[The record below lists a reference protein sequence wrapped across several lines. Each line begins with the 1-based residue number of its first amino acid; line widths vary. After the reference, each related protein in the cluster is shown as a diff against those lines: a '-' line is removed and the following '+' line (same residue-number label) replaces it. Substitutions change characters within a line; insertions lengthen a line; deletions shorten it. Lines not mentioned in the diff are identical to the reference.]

1 MGIFYSD
8 TIESANPGA
17 YGIVKATH
25 VTGHR
30 TVATIEDLYAI
41 SDAILSAS
49 KTNEDNDAIGQK
61 WYVVSESKE
70 YKLISWAERK
80 SASGWEAVSEGGT
93 GGTGVVDSQ
102 MSDSSINPVQNKIIK
117 KYVDERTNELNI
129 SALYPTNGIDGG
141 NKYTLETAIAQVP
154 AEYRVQGVK
163 VTFTNEN
170 EDTETWE
177 YKGGTWIATNFAE
190 IDAKS
195 LAVLQNETTPFSNI
209 ATFGINTGGSG
220 IDKDE
225 AYDVVKAI
233 YLNGVPSDK
242 NYFIFGGSDNS
253 ITVKSEDKTVK
264 VTFKTTNTT
273 GLTFIEIEEGKVESG
288 DYTSCIGS
296 IAVVDFSKRRNL
308 AYTNKSYPYAA
319 LDNEKIFN
327 SKELVNSY
335 KLEKLKNAD
344 KDIEYLKII
353 QNSLNLVET
362 KSGLLLVNN
371 AIASSGSAKINT
383 YDISNLND
391 GEIIKIKGTSYGGNG
406 SQDVCTYIILGED
419 DAVIEN
425 GLHKFSGTQFIDT
438 EFPKISTYKKLRIC
452 LMEGFECYNKLPF
465 NPTDIIYKLDKETF
479 NEHLKDYEILR
490 DEVHYYKKVQDNS
503 KKIGQILLE
512 DGTMAALSS
521 GAVCSYNIQG
531 ITKAY
536 LKTEIPYNKSLKLAY
551 ATYNSEGLVVQKD
564 PNPVL
569 EGNFEGVVEF
579 TEDEV
584 ELRVQ
589 MTYELL
595 GVVITYT
602 EVNLQDAIKEIQ
614 DKIAPSPISVT
625 QIGDSTGGG
634 LNNPYLHNYFIRNGI
649 TYYKENR
656 GGEQTNCMGAYQG
669 SMPIL
674 ISDKDFRIPASG
686 GVEFIPKSS
695 LLKPNFLMSDYQTF
709 AQFGTAKDQIGINP
723 VTIKGV
729 KGNLS
734 SSQNVIPYG
743 AVFYD
748 TNGRVALRY
757 RASDYANTYT
767 QFEWINSN
775 PPVKLKVC
783 VNANTE
789 EELQMNT
796 GHIVINDVDIPLTV
810 HLTIQGF
817 YLNGN
822 GEEVA
827 SDGYYCSEEIDISD
841 YTNSFNKL
849 YVDGLAVGI
858 KILFT
863 RLEDGEEVQVEQYY
877 PIYSENYEKF
887 KNSINIFYI
896 NNFYK
901 TGRPIEEDWLY
912 QAKILTDYVKG
923 GKFIFANTHYMFS
936 GYSEEEILKIEN
948 GLRSVFGNRYFSGYT
963 YLKDSGIADAIKYGV
978 LTAEQVSGL
987 DWKQVFLTN
996 SIDSGVPNTN
1006 YDVHQNKYASYLLV
1020 RKFIEIGI
1028 MLGYWPEYDYSYETL
1043 SQPY

>member
-1 MGIFYSD
+1 MGNYEQLKQAVSNVIKTNGTQAITGQVLQNTLLTMINSLGGNYQFVGIAA
-8 TIESANPGA
+8 TNTNPGTPDQNVFYIA
-17 YGIVKATH
+17 GDGTYTNFANISVNMGELAVLKWNGAWSKQ
-25 VTGHR
+25 
-30 TVATIEDLYAI
+30 TVRVGL
-41 SDAILSAS
+41 
-49 KTNEDNDAIGQK
+49 
-61 WYVVSESKE
+61 
-70 YKLISWAERK
+70 
-80 SASGWEAVSEGGT
+80 
-93 GGTGVVDSQ
+93 
-102 MSDSSINPVQNKIIK
+102 PP
-117 KYVDERTNELNI
+117 NELNI
-129 SALYPTNGIDGG
+129 STLYPANGEGG
-141 NKYTLETAIAQVP
+141 TNKYTLAGAIAQVP
-154 AEYRVQGVK
+154 AKNRVQGLK

-177 YKGGTWIATNFAE
+177 YQGGSWIATNFAE
-190 IDAKS
+190 IDSKS
-195 LAVLQNETTPFSNI
+195 LAVLQNKTTPFSNS
-209 ATFGINTGGSG
+209 ATFGTNTGGSG
-220 IDKDE
+220 IDKEE

-233 YLNGVPSDK
+233 YLSGVPSDK
-242 NYFIFGGSDNS
+242 KYYLFAVSDNDL
-253 ITVKSEDKTVK
+253 TVKSEDKTVT
-264 VTFKTTNTT
+264 VIFRTTNVT
-273 GLTFIEIEEGKVESG
+273 GLDFIEITGLEIKTEAGIYDNCK
-288 DYTSCIGS
+288 GS

-319 LDNEKIFN
+319 LDNEKILN

-335 KLEKLKNAD
+335 RLEKLKNAD
-344 KDIEYLKII
+344 EDIEYLKTI

-362 KSGLLLVNN
+362 TGGLLLVNN
-371 AIASSGSAKINT
+371 TTVPRESAKINT

-391 GEIIKIKGTSYGGNG
+391 GEIIKIKGTSYTGNG
-406 SQDVCTYIILGED
+406 SQDVCTYIILGD
-419 DAVIEN
+419 NDAVIEN
-425 GLHKFSGTQFIDT
+425 GLHGLYGGDFVNT
-438 EFPKISTYKKLRIC
+438 EFPKLSTYKKLRIC
-452 LMEGFECYNKLPF
+452 LQDGFECYKKSLF
-465 NPTDIIYKLDKETF
+465 NPTDILNKLDKETF
-479 NEHLKDYEILR
+479 NEHLKDYEILK
-490 DEVHYYKKVQDNS
+490 DEVQYYQKVQGNS
-503 KKIGQILLE
+503 NKVGQTLLE
-512 DGTMAALSS
+512 DGTIGALSA
-521 GAVCSYNIQG
+521 GAVYSYNIQG
-531 ITKAY
+531 VTKAY
-536 LKTEIPYNKSLKLAY
+536 IKTEIPYSKALKLAY
-551 ATYNSEGLVVQKD
+551 ATYNSEGVVIQKD
-564 PNPVL
+564 PNPVIK
-569 EGNFEGVVEF
+569 GDFEGVVEF
-579 TEDEV
+579 TGDEV

-589 MTYELL
+589 MTYDFL
-595 GVVITYT
+595 GVVRTYT

-634 LNNPYLHNYFIRNGI
+634 LNNPYFHNYFKGNGI

-674 ISDKDFRIPASG
+674 ISDKDFKIPASG
-686 GVEFIPKSS
+686 GVAFIPKSS

-709 AQFGTAKDQIGINP
+709 SQFGAVKDQIGINP

-734 SSQNVIPYG
+734 LSQSVIPYG
-743 AVFYD
+743 AVFFD
-748 TNGRVALRY
+748 TNGRVALKY

-796 GHIVINDVDIPLTV
+796 GHIVINDVDIPLTM
-810 HLTIQGF
+810 HLTKQGF
-817 YLNGN
+817 YLDGN

-912 QAKILTDYVKG
+912 QAKILTDYVKD
-923 GKFIFANTHYMFS
+923 GKFIFANTHYVFW

-948 GLRSVFGNRYFSGYT
+948 GLRSIFGNRYFSGYT

-978 LTAEQVSGL
+978 LTEEQVSGL

-1028 MLGYWPEYDYSYETL
+1028 MLGYWPEYDYSYKTL